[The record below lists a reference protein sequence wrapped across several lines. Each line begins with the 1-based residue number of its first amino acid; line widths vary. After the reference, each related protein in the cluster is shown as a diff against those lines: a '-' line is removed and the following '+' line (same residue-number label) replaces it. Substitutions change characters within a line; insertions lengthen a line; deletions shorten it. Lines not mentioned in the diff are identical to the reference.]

1 MEKDFSQSRYFNLEV
16 LKMFTFEFLQSFKLT
31 PESFILK
38 INFNN
43 KNIRTQDFLELKNGK
58 EKEN

>member
-1 MEKDFSQSRYFNLEV
+1 
-16 LKMFTFEFLQSFKLT
+16 MFTFEFLQSFKLT
-31 PESFILK
+31 PEPFILK
-38 INFNN
+38 INFIN